1 MVPACTVKV
10 PAKCSGCPVTAS
22 VLWATNVVNQV
33 EQPTTTKNN
42 NKEKHQQQKPFVL
55 FCATKTKT
63 GAARSFVR
71 WLPSL
76 TTKTEQSHIL
86 LFPWWTKPIN
96 TSETY
101 FRSGER
107 VGVSVCTRVGVK
119 ERDKEREWEER
130 EWKQSFYFRSS
141 SSPLKVCLHGQ
152 FGANDF
158 ARCCKMSVK
167 HFSKRAAL
175 SWPTFYSF
183 HAARTKSK
191 MREIAKLKLKFF
203 GENGTKKERKK
214 ERKGASGIHRMHFW
228 VDLTTFNDFFVV
240 STRRRRSIRKKQLLA
255 PPASQPFN
263 KKLAT

>member
-1 MVPACTVKV
+1 MVRLSSDSF
-10 PAKCSGCPVTAS
+10 CSVSDKRCEPSGT
-22 VLWATNVVNQV
+22 TNNNKKQ
-33 EQPTTTKNN
+33 QQRATTTKNN

-119 ERDKEREWEER
+119 ERDKEREREREER

-158 ARCCKMSVK
+158 ARCSKMSVK

-183 HAARTKSK
+183 QAARTKSK

-203 GENGTKKERKK
+203 GENGTKKERKN
-214 ERKGASGIHRMHFW
+214 ERAPAASIGC
-228 VDLTTFNDFFVV
+228 T
-240 STRRRRSIRKKQLLA
+240 SESI
-255 PPASQPFN
+255 
-263 KKLAT
+263 